1 MDVKV
6 KCVLPESD
14 QAYQEEHSPD
24 STHKRSY
31 KSCCKSYC

>member
-14 QAYQEEHSPD
+14 QAYHKEHSPGSAD
-24 STHKRSY
+24 KRSY
-31 KSCCKSYC
+31 KSCYKSYC